1 MPITYVLRRSV
12 VAIALVLMAILTA
25 AMPQS
30 SRAVG
35 SLPVKLATPVAEQE
49 TTTAMDGD
57 RRPCED
63 GRLLVADLP
72 AMDAGWADGI
82 AQGTE
87 KAQGWH
93 QDARLVELRVNC
105 GLFEPGF
112 RWQTS
117 FYSAEAQ
124 AIHSTDTG
132 ESVPVSFEPDQIS
145 TLDLSPL
152 SFAQLREVLL
162 REGFTDD
169 MVLNPATGIDLRTN
183 DEVVRFGPPDAPV
196 GQTLA
201 HISVNRRGEIKDVFI
216 DIETGD
222 VYRFTMPTG

>member
-1 MPITYVLRRSV
+1 ML
-12 VAIALVLMAILTA
+12 ALVLVVCVA
-25 AMPQS
+25 APMPHIVHAAGALS
-30 SRAVG
+30 PSF
-35 SLPVKLATPVAEQE
+35 ATPAAEQE
-49 TTTAMDGD
+49 TSTVVDGD

-63 GRLLVADLP
+63 GRLLVSDLP
-72 AMDAGWADGI
+72 AMDAGWADGL
-82 AQGTE
+82 AHGME
-87 KAQGWH
+87 KAQRWH
-93 QDARLVELRVNC
+93 TDARLIELRVNC

-124 AIHSTDTG
+124 GIHSTDTG

-152 SFAQLREVLL
+152 SFAQLRDVLL

-169 MVLNPATGIDLRTN
+169 MVLNPATGVDLRTN
-183 DEVVRFGPPDAPV
+183 DEMVRFGPPDAPI
-196 GQTLA
+196 GRTLA

-222 VYRFTMPTG
+222 VYRFEMPTG